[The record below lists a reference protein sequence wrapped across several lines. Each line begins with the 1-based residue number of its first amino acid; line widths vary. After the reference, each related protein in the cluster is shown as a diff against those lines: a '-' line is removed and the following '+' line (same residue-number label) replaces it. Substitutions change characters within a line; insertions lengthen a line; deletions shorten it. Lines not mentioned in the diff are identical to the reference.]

1 MFTMLSTLE
10 PRVTDS
16 VNDVV
21 NLIDVNEV
29 KDYLVTGVGMCGVS
43 LHASSVSV
51 SVKVKACHRTFFSS
65 RAKQILQS
73 RRSRTSFDLL
83 RVVHLSPWMAR

>member
-1 MFTMLSTLE
+1 MLTMLSTLE

-29 KDYLVTGVGMCGVS
+29 KDHLVTGVGMCGFFAR
-43 LHASSVSV
+43 LLGVSV
-51 SVKVKACHRTFFSS
+51 CQGKG
-65 RAKQILQS
+65 
-73 RRSRTSFDLL
+73 
-83 RVVHLSPWMAR
+83 LSPNLLLELRQADLAQTPLVNKL